1 MKLKDLLVYLS
12 ESEQINQLSI
22 AILELDDSLNESEL
36 LYEFSLEGLKT
47 KLKNKIITALGGIV
61 PEEVDT
67 PEEKKEASTPE
78 AKAALKKANDIL
90 KTVTTA
96 KLDAKDIQAL
106 MKKAKTGKISTAD
119 IRALQDSGSISNSDA
134 GKAKHMA
141 GKRERGVEGKAKED
155 VKKEEKANLA
165 ASVQELS
172 LEANK
177 RIPGAVEKLFR
188 DVGITG
194 ATVGVANFTPSNG
207 MKDGNLDYSPEGID
221 GRFSIRVKYKDKNII
236 LKGDIEEAGRRG
248 AITTL
253 DLAPF
258 QYADFDAANDGLR
271 FDYMV

>member
-1 MKLKDLLVYLS
+1 M
-12 ESEQINQLSI
+12 
-22 AILELDDSLNESEL
+22 
-36 LYEFSLEGLKT
+36 
-47 KLKNKIITALGGIV
+47 
-61 PEEVDT
+61 
-67 PEEKKEASTPE
+67 
-78 AKAALKKANDIL
+78 
-90 KTVTTA
+90 
-96 KLDAKDIQAL
+96 
-106 MKKAKTGKISTAD
+106 
-119 IRALQDSGSISNSDA
+119 
-134 GKAKHMA
+134 
-141 GKRERGVEGKAKED
+141 
-155 VKKEEKANLA
+155 KKEEKANLA

-258 QYADFDAANDGLR
+258 GYADFDAANDGLR
-271 FDYMV
+271 FEYMV